1 MPTRNHSN
9 SYPTSHPTPEHQPTV
24 AAEPSVSI
32 EVDGALLH
40 VARAQRRQASQE
52 SNATSVGS
60 IVPGCAVVLLHGAGS
75 GTDVPVLAQL
85 AELLVDAGVDV
96 ARLEMPYRVAGRRA
110 PDRAT
115 RLDAV
120 LRAAVAALS
129 GAPVALAGR
138 SMGARVACRCAR
150 DVGAAGVLALG
161 FPLYPAGSAGRPPSA
176 QGTMIT
182 PPLAGGRPDRGAE
195 LAGTGVPVLVVQGD
209 RDRFGMPQP
218 DAARGIEVHVVAG
231 ADHEFHTR
239 ARDRR
244 NTIDAVAEAAR
255 VGAAWLVG
263 RLAAAAA
270 RESAEAARGYD
281 SSTRS
286 TAEVR

>member
-1 MPTRNHSN
+1 
-9 SYPTSHPTPEHQPTV
+9 
-24 AAEPSVSI
+24 
-32 EVDGALLH
+32 
-40 VARAQRRQASQE
+40 
-52 SNATSVGS
+52 
-60 IVPGCAVVLLHGAGS
+60 VPGCAVVLLHGAGS
-75 GTDVPVLAQL
+75 GTDVRVLAQL
-85 AELLVDAGVDV
+85 AELLLEAGVDV

-120 LRAAVAALS
+120 LRAAVAALGDVSRQPPPQPPPPGVPSDRERSEQSDGS
-129 GAPVALAGR
+129 GSSGRISTAPVALAGR

-150 DVGAAGVLALG
+150 DVGATGVLALG
-161 FPLYPAGSAGRPPSA
+161 FPL
-176 QGTMIT
+176 T
-182 PPLAGGRPDRGAE
+182 PAGGRPDRGAE

-244 NTIDAVAEAAR
+244 DTIDAVAEAAR

-270 RESAEAARGYD
+270 RESAAAARGYD

-286 TAEVR
+286 TTEVR